1 MGRVEEADVVG
12 GAVPPSYDPTPVVG
26 RRARELYEAGS
37 RLYEAGARL
46 YDAART
52 LRADHAR
59 ALEAVRAAHAPLRDA
74 LVAEEFRNIPPSRL
88 KEVTEGRL
96 RLTALEA
103 AGFDSVGAV
112 HAASRHHKDRL
123 FDAYARRSDTA
134 EATPDAVD
142 ISDDGLARRIVE
154 EEQLR
159 LAGGAQK
166 TTGVASPSSGH
177 P

>member
-37 RLYEAGARL
+37 RLY
-46 YDAART
+46 DAART

-74 LVAEEFRNIPPSRL
+74 LGAEEFRNIPPSRL